1 MPEEVVRGAM
11 LIRVNS
17 LSRLVVVLQRK
28 SSELMLLLL
37 GDTLR
42 SAFAFSRRSFASS
55 RRESRPSFLS
65 VARSLRVEICRLC
78 VGRSSRARNLKLTA
92 FSLAAQLHCWSDHRT
107 PRHQGHHPHVRT
119 SLALRTT
126 HALELIPPSQLW
138 QGSDP
143 ARSRGS
149 SPARN
154 RGRRYGTQGRPR
166 FSLSEMRLTDFLPS
180 LAGGTWSRERDRGFW

>member
-28 SSELMLLLL
+28 SSELMLLML

-78 VGRSSRARNLKLTA
+78 VV
-92 FSLAAQLHCWSDHRT
+92 
-107 PRHQGHHPHVRT
+107 P
-119 SLALRTT
+119 LALEISSLRPS
-126 HALELIPPSQLW
+126 LSQLSYIA
-138 QGSDP
+138 GAITGHPDIKVITRMYVP
-143 ARSRGS
+143 
-149 SPARN
+149 
-154 RGRRYGTQGRPR
+154 
-166 FSLSEMRLTDFLPS
+166 LSHF
-180 LAGGTWSRERDRGFW
+180 ADRKSVV